1 MTEILSGMKVLDL
14 TRVASGPWC
23 TQLLADMGATVIKIE
38 RPGTGDDSRGFHPQ
52 ADVPTGDMSA
62 FFVALN
68 RGKQS
73 VTIDIGTPDGAELVR
88 RLASQC
94 DVLVEN
100 YKAGNLARYGLDY
113 EGVRAVNPGIVY
125 CSITGFGQTGP
136 YAPRPAYDSILQASA
151 GLMSLCGEPDGEP
164 QRTALAITDLTSGYC
179 AAVSVLGAVI
189 HKMKTGEGQYID
201 TAMLDTSVALTAQYA
216 STFLLTGEVA
226 KRAGNRAPNT
236 FPSGVFETA
245 DDQIMMVCG
254 NNRQFANLCR
264 LLQRPELADDPRF
277 ATNPKRRVNHAALTV
292 ELNHELSAK
301 PATEW
306 ATELE
311 NAGIPCA
318 RINNMDE
325 VFSDPQVVH
334 RGIRTEVSQ
343 GDGTQL
349 PVVRSPLN
357 FSATPVQHRPLPSL
371 GQHTDAVLA
380 EMLGLGDDALQALRD
395 QGVIAARHAASPV
408 KDQMAR

>member
-1 MTEILSGMKVLDL
+1 MTEILSGIRVLDL

-52 ADVPTGDMSA
+52 ADVASGDMSA

-73 VTIDIGTPDGAELVR
+73 VTVDIARPEGAELVR
-88 RLASQC
+88 RLAAQC

-113 EGVRAVNPGIVY
+113 EAVRQVNPAIVY

-151 GLMSLCGEPDGEP
+151 GLMSLCGEPTGEP

-179 AAVSVLGAVI
+179 AAVSVLGAMI

-201 TAMLDTSVALTAQYA
+201 TAMLDASVALTAQYA
-216 STFLLTGEVA
+216 SAYLLTGEVA

-236 FPSGVFETA
+236 FPSGVFNTA
-245 DDQIMMVCG
+245 DDQMMMVCG

-264 LLQRPELADDPRF
+264 LLERPELADDPRF

-292 ELNHELSAK
+292 ELNRELARR
-301 PATEW
+301 PALEW

-318 RINNMDE
+318 PINDMAE
-325 VFSDPQVVH
+325 VFADPQVIH
-334 RGIRTEVSQ
+334 RGLRIEVDQ
-343 GDGTQL
+343 DDGARL

-357 FSATPVQHRPLPSL
+357 FSATPVRHRPLPTL
-371 GQHTDAVLA
+371 GQHTEAVLS
-380 EMLGLGDDALQALRD
+380 EMLGLDDTALRALREA
-395 QGVIAARHAASPV
+395 GVIAPQAPAQPA
-408 KDQMAR
+408 KDQMAQ